1 MSRGHG
7 SIQRRIIEII
17 DADVSVSWTLM
28 RLAAAVHD
36 INVDELQESH
46 DGPAHRTSVSN
57 KVSTVRRA
65 VRRLEA
71 QRAVLVAYEPETR
84 QRFDGRHKQRTVM
97 IITSTRQRQTKRKR
111 RTPVKRSDWQQLAL
125 DIE

>member
-17 DADVSVSWTLM
+17 DADAAVSRTLM
-28 RLAAAVHD
+28 HLAAAVHD
-36 INVDELQESH
+36 IDELQESH
-46 DGPAHRTSVSN
+46 DGSAHRTSVSN

-71 QRAVLVAYEPETR
+71 QRAVLVSYEPETR
-84 QRFDGRHKQRTVM
+84 HRFDGRHKQRTVM
-97 IITSTRQRQTKRKR
+97 IVTSTRQTKRKR
-111 RTPVKRSDWQQLAL
+111 RKPVKRSDWQQLAL